1 MSKEKENKYNTS
13 ANPPS
18 GGEGAKD
25 STSKAPPL
33 ANGGKG
39 SSATVTGKAF
49 DWQLL
54 KRIMHYVKPY
64 TSVFVIA
71 AFLTIFLAVIALFQP
86 ILIQRTLD
94 KYILANDYHGLVFM
108 VELMIGQLVVQTIAQ
123 YYQTYLTNSLGQSVI
138 RDLRKDVFN
147 HITSLRLKYFDRTPI
162 GMLITRTVSDLETIA
177 DIFSEGLISIMG
189 DMLLVFAVI
198 GYMLWQDWKLAL
210 ITLIPMPFL
219 FASTYVFKEAIK
231 SSFQEVRTQ
240 VAQLNTFLAE
250 HISGISVIQ
259 YFSREEQEMRKFKA
273 VNLKYRDANIRSNW
287 YYSIFFP
294 VVEIL
299 FAVCMALLVWYG
311 CKRILNDQQIH
322 AISASEG
329 GITPGLITSF
339 IVLLNM
345 LFRPIRQLADKF
357 NTLQM
362 GMVGADRIFKVLDT
376 DEVATD
382 DGKLAP
388 SVLEG
393 DIEFKD
399 VWFAYNDENWVL
411 KNINFHIKP
420 GETLALVGATGA
432 GKSSTINILNR
443 FYDIGKGSVTV
454 DGYDIREYKVDYLR
468 SKIATVIQDV
478 FLFTDTIG
486 NNISL
491 NNTQITR
498 EEIIKAAKDVGA
510 HEFIERL
517 PGGYDYNVMERGA
530 TLSAGQAQLISF
542 IRALV
547 YNPAILVLD
556 EATSSVDTETELLI
570 QTAINKLMQGRTAIV
585 IAHRLSTIQ
594 NADKIIVLDHGE
606 IMESGTHQELLRIEN
621 GYYRKLYDLQFNSA
635 GIAKPI

>member
-1 MSKEKENKYNTS
+1 MSN
-13 ANPPS
+13 
-18 GGEGAKD
+18 
-25 STSKAPPL
+25 
-33 ANGGKG
+33 
-39 SSATVTGKAF
+39 VTGKAL
-49 DWQLL
+49 DWNLL
-54 KRIMHYVKPY
+54 GRVMKYVKPY
-64 TSVFVIA
+64 RATFIIA
-71 AFLTIFLAVIALFQP
+71 AFLTIFLAGSALVQP
-86 ILIQRTLD
+86 ILMQVTLD
-94 KYILANDYHGLVFM
+94 KYILASNYNGLILM
-108 VELMIGQLVVQTIAQ
+108 VVAMIAQLAIQTAVQ
-123 YYQTYLTNSLGQSVI
+123 YYQTYSTNALGQSVI

-147 HITSLRLKYFDRTPI
+147 HIMSLRLKYFDRTPI

-177 DIFSEGLISIMG
+177 DIFSEGLISIVG
-189 DMLLVFAVI
+189 DLLLVIAI
-198 GYMLWQDWKLAL
+198 IILMMIRDWKLAL

-219 FASTYVFKEAIK
+219 MLSTYVFKEAIK

-240 VAQLNTFLAE
+240 VAHLNTFLAE
-250 HISGISVIQ
+250 HISGISIIQ
-259 YFSREEQEMRKFKA
+259 YFSREDQEMRKFKA

-299 FAVCMALLVWYG
+299 FACSMALLVWYG
-311 CKRILNDQQIH
+311 CKRILTDQQFAALGTGNH
-322 AISASEG
+322 PV
-329 GITPGLITSF
+329 TPGMILEF
-339 IVLLNM
+339 IVLLNL

-376 DEVATD
+376 DEVAVNAGTLKPARFRGAID
-382 DGKLAP
+382 F
-388 SVLEG
+388 EN
-393 DIEFKD
+393 

-411 KNINFHIKP
+411 KNINFHVDP

-443 FYDIGKGSVTV
+443 FYEIGQGVAKV
-454 DGYDIREYKVDYLR
+454 DGIDIREYDVAYLR
-468 SKIATVIQDV
+468 LQIATVIQDV
-478 FLFTDTIG
+478 FLFSDTIA

-491 NNTQITR
+491 NNPAITR
-498 EEIIKAAKDVGA
+498 AQIIAAAKDVGA

-517 PGGYDYNVMERGA
+517 PGGYDYNVMERGS
-530 TLSAGQAQLISF
+530 TLSSGQAQLISF

-547 YNPAILVLD
+547 YDPAILVLD

-570 QTAINKLMQGRTAIV
+570 QNAINKLMQGRTAIV

-606 IMESGTHQELLRIEN
+606 IKEMGTHQELLKIEH

-635 GIAKPI
+635 GIVKS

>member
-1 MSKEKENKYNTS
+1 MAKQDKESKSKI
-13 ANPPS
+13 PPS
-18 GGEGAKD
+18 GG
-25 STSKAPPL
+25 
-33 ANGGKG
+33 GGG
-39 SSATVTGKAF
+39 TVTGKAF
-49 DWQLL
+49 DWKLL
-54 KRIMHYVKPY
+54 KRVMHYVAPY
-64 TSVFVIA
+64 NRVFVIA
-71 AFLTIFLAVIALFQP
+71 TILTIFLAGVALLQP
-86 ILIQRTLD
+86 ILIQITLD
-94 KYILANDYHGLVFM
+94 KYILGNDYNGLVFM
-108 VELMIGQLVVQTIAQ
+108 IGLMLVQLVVQTIAQ
-123 YYQTYLTNSLGQSVI
+123 YYQTYSTNALGQSVI

-147 HITSLRLKYFDRTPI
+147 HITSLRLRYFDRTPI

-189 DMLLVFAVI
+189 DLLLVVAVI

-250 HISGISVIQ
+250 HISGISIIQ
-259 YFSREEQEMRKFKA
+259 YFAREEQEMRKFVD
-273 VNLKYRDANIRSNW
+273 VNKKYRDANIRSNW

-299 FAVCMALLVWYG
+299 FAVCIALLVWYG
-311 CKRILNDQQIH
+311 CKRILNDQQMH
-322 AISASEG
+322 TLSASPN
-329 GITPGLITSF
+329 GITPGVITGF

-376 DEVATD
+376 DDVAPD
-382 DGKLAP
+382 EGKLAP
-388 SVLEG
+388 SILQG
-393 DIEFKD
+393 DIQFNN

-411 KNINFHIKP
+411 KDISFHVKP

-443 FYDIGKGSVTV
+443 FYDIGRGDVKV
-454 DGYDIREYKVDYLR
+454 DGHDIRDYKVDYLR

-491 NNTQITR
+491 NREDITR
-498 EEIIKAAKDVGA
+498 QQIIAAAKDVGA
-510 HEFIERL
+510 HDFIERL
-517 PGGYDYNVMERGA
+517 PGGYDYNVMERGS

-556 EATSSVDTETELLI
+556 EATSSVDTETEILI
-570 QTAINKLMQGRTAIV
+570 QNAINKLMQGRTAIV

-606 IMESGTHQELLRIEN
+606 IKEMGTHQQLLRIEG

-635 GIAKPI
+635 GIAKSI

>member
-1 MSKEKENKYNTS
+1 VSTNKQDTEKKAGDA
-13 ANPPS
+13 ANQKASPS
-18 GGEGAKD
+18 GG
-25 STSKAPPL
+25 
-33 ANGGKG
+33 GGG
-39 SSATVTGKAF
+39 SSVTGKAL
-49 DWQLL
+49 DWKLL
-54 KRIMHYVKPY
+54 KRVMRYVKPY
-64 TSVFVIA
+64 NTTFVIA
-71 AFLTIFLAVIALFQP
+71 VFLTVFLAVGALLQP

-94 KYILANDYHGLVFM
+94 VNILNDDYDGLVFM
-108 VELMIGQLVVQTIAQ
+108 VGLMVAQLIIQTVAQ
-123 YYQTYLTNSLGQSVI
+123 YYQTYLTNTLGQSVI
-138 RDLRKDVFN
+138 RDLRIDIFN

-198 GYMLWQDWKLAL
+198 GLMLWQDWKLAL

-259 YFSREEQEMRKFKA
+259 LFAREDQEMRKFKA
-273 VNLKYRDANIRSNW
+273 VNVKYRDANIRSNW

-299 FAVCMALLVWYG
+299 FAICIGLLVWYG
-311 CKRILNDQQIH
+311 CKRMLTDGQL
-322 AISASEG
+322 ASLSASKK
-329 GITPGLITSF
+329 GITPGLITGF

-376 DEVATD
+376 DEVAIDNGTLKT
-382 DGKLAP
+382 GRLQG
-388 SVLEG
+388 E
-393 DIEFKD
+393 IEFDK

-411 KNINFHIKP
+411 KNISFHVKP

-443 FYDIGKGSVTV
+443 FYEIGKGSAKV
-454 DGYDIREYKVDYLR
+454 DGHDIRDYEVEFLR
-468 SKIATVIQDV
+468 SQIATVIQDV
-478 FLFTDTIG
+478 FLFTDTIA

-491 NNTQITR
+491 NNQLITR
-498 EEIIKAAKDVGA
+498 EQIVAAAKDVGA

-517 PGGYDYNVMERGA
+517 PGGYDYNVMERGS
-530 TLSAGQAQLISF
+530 TLSAGQSQLISF

-556 EATSSVDTETELLI
+556 EATSSVDTETEILI
-570 QTAINKLMQGRTAIV
+570 QNAINKLMQGRTAIV

-594 NADKIIVLDHGE
+594 NADRIIVLDHGE
-606 IMESGTHQELLRIEN
+606 IMEMGTHQELLKIEH
-621 GYYRKLYDLQFNSA
+621 GHYRKLYDLQFNSA
-635 GIAKPI
+635 GIAR

>member
-1 MSKEKENKYNTS
+1 MASE
-13 ANPPS
+13 
-18 GGEGAKD
+18 
-25 STSKAPPL
+25 
-33 ANGGKG
+33 
-39 SSATVTGKAF
+39 VTGKAV
-49 DWQLL
+49 DWKLL
-54 KRIMHYVKPY
+54 GRVMHYVKPY
-64 TSVFVIA
+64 NGKFIVAT
-71 AFLTIFLAVIALFQP
+71 FLTIFLAAIALVQP

-94 KYILANDYHGLVFM
+94 VNILGNDYNGLVFM
-108 VELMIGQLVVQTIAQ
+108 VGLMIAQLIIQTIAQ
-123 YYQTYLTNSLGQSVI
+123 YYQTYLTNALGQSVI

-147 HITSLRLKYFDRTPI
+147 HITSLRLRYFDRTPI

-198 GYMLWQDWKLAL
+198 GYMLIEDWKLAL
-210 ITLIPMPFL
+210 ITLIPMPLL
-219 FASTYVFKEAIK
+219 FASTYIFKEAIK

-250 HISGISVIQ
+250 HISGISIIQ
-259 YFSREEQEMRKFKA
+259 YFAREEQEMRKFRS
-273 VNLKYRDANIRSNW
+273 VNEKYRDANIRSNW

-299 FAVCMALLVWYG
+299 FAICIALLVWYG
-311 CKRILNDQQIH
+311 CKRILNDQQL
-322 AISASEG
+322 ASLTAG
-329 GITPGLITSF
+329 GKGVTGGKILAF

-362 GMVGADRIFKVLDT
+362 GMVGADRIFRVLDT

-382 DGKLAP
+382 EGKLAP
-388 SVLEG
+388 AVLHGE
-393 DIEFKD
+393 IEFNN

-411 KNINFHIKP
+411 KDINFHVKP

-443 FYDIGKGSVTV
+443 FYDIGRGEVKV
-454 DGYDIREYKVDYLR
+454 DGHDIREYKVDYLR

-491 NNTQITR
+491 NNPDITR
-498 EEIIKAAKDVGA
+498 EEIIAAAKDVGA

-570 QTAINKLMQGRTAIV
+570 QNAINKLMQGRTAIV

-606 IMESGTHQELLRIEN
+606 IKEMGTHQELLRIDD

-635 GIAKPI
+635 GIAKPLE